1 MKKQSKPKFE
11 SIFVLRVYIYGTY
24 GEKPTYQIDKDELKR
39 AGSARPGV
47 DIWCVET
54 GYFRTLREAETRVRR
69 IAGEVN
75 TERWCKLYSFVVE
88 EKPLGC
94 MIGKGDYLTVRRYL
108 KDGSLWQVSKV
119 SCIRRHDDQGEDLGN
134 TGFYGRDLRTIPIKE
149 GDIVEIAGERFVE
162 LGIVWQMPPTKERMK
177 VIWKR
182 YRKTFGKI
190 PRVHP
195 DDTDDSYSIVYY
207 DMDKD
212 GEIGYSHYHPAV
224 VNVMPPSLP
233 VPKKYALQL
242 RKCLKTLQKEA
253 EEYARNWEKEQQK
266 KGYIK

>member
-11 SIFVLRVYIYGTY
+11 SIFVLRVYTYGTY
-24 GEKPTYQIDKDELKR
+24 GEKPSYQIDEDELKR

-54 GYFRTLREAETRVRR
+54 GYFRTLREAEMRVRR

-94 MIGKGDYLTVRRYL
+94 MIGKGDYLTVWRYL
-108 KDGSLWQVSKV
+108 RDGSLWQVSKV
-119 SCIRRHDDQGEDLGN
+119 SCIRRHDDQGDDLGN
-134 TGFYGRDLRTIPIKE
+134 TGFYGRDLSSIPIKE

-190 PRVHP
+190 PRFIRTILTTAILSFITIWIKMAKSAIHI
-195 DDTDDSYSIVYY
+195 TT
-207 DMDKD
+207 
-212 GEIGYSHYHPAV
+212 
-224 VNVMPPSLP
+224 PPWL
-233 VPKKYALQL
+233 
-242 RKCLKTLQKEA
+242 T
-253 EEYARNWEKEQQK
+253 
-266 KGYIK
+266 